1 MIDAVQ
7 LRRQHSSGDLS
18 FDTKKLLQ
26 NPVRRISH
34 PAVCCPL
41 VSASLSRT
49 DINRQQHQGYQKSLQ
64 LILQQ
69 PQLIFILKEDNA
81 A

>member
-1 MIDAVQ
+1 MQ
-7 LRRQHSSGDLS
+7 YSSGANTLRGICPL
-18 FDTKKLLQ
+18 THKKLLQ

-69 PQLIFILKEDNA
+69 PQLIFILKEDKA